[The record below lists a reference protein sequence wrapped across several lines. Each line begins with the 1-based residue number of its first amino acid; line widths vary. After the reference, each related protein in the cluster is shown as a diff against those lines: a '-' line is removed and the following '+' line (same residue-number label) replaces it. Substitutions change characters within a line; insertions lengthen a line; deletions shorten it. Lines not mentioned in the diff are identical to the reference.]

1 MSKNSSSLFVTIVVV
16 AIGALFAFAGSQGS
30 SEFQGIPI
38 FAIGVAIAFLFQWI
52 AYIPAYL
59 KKTEKFY
66 DITGTITYL
75 TVILVSV
82 LLSPSIDARSIL
94 LTSIIGIWA
103 IRLGYFLF
111 TRIHRAGEDKRFKEI
126 KQSYSRFLM
135 TWTLQGLWV
144 TFSLAA
150 ALAAITSK
158 VRVALDVF
166 AYLGLA
172 IWVVGF
178 AIEVIADWQKSK
190 FRSVPEN
197 KTKFINFGLWSWSRH
212 PNYFGEILLWV
223 GVAVISL
230 PILRGWQWFM
240 LISPVFVTLLLTKLS
255 GIPMLEKSSDERW
268 GGQDDYEQYKTQ
280 TSILIPLPPKNN

>member
-94 LTSIIGIWA
+94 LTSIIAIWA